1 MDLMIIASL
10 VVFCLVMIL
19 AYRHVQ
25 RKQQKDSALR
35 QKAVLNSNAQLIFS
49 RVKSA
54 LPQAYVLAH
63 VSFDALLTTKYL
75 HTRRKYQKMVADFV
89 VLDQDYRVIAVL
101 ALDDLNVMKRSKTAA
116 YQDAL
121 LDAAGYRVIR
131 YIGIPESDQLCADLK
146 LKQSFAPDSELCTA
160 QIVQPSP
167 LYAERIARM
176 RAFS

>member
-75 HTRRKYQKMVADFV
+75 HTRREYQKMVADFV

-101 ALDDLNVMKRSKTAA
+101 ALGDLKVMKRSKTAA
-116 YQDAL
+116 FQNAAPAIPGRWHSGQNRRPAGRKCRLESFYRATAPPAQAL
-121 LDAAGYRVIR
+121 RGCR
-131 YIGIPESDQLCADLK
+131 
-146 LKQSFAPDSELCTA
+146 
-160 QIVQPSP
+160 
-167 LYAERIARM
+167 
-176 RAFS
+176 